1 MRVCPNCQ
9 AIVSETANFCDNCGR
24 PFRSSPVVPR
34 PAPPPGSAAAIP
46 GTAARPPGE
55 VGLCSACGYRN
66 MPGEMFCQNCGVQ
79 LAPVA
84 STPPPPPLPL
94 GGNQLASSAG
104 VCPECGAV
112 VSPQD
117 GFCLN
122 CGVQLVRLTGSAVN
136 TPADGVPGAGSAA
149 AIAPPPPARSVP
161 ETPPRPVMPELALVV
176 RESGVRLAAPRQA
189 EIIIG
194 RSDPVRG
201 IFPDVDVTLA
211 GGDTHGVSRKHA
223 RLFYYDGLYYLE
235 DLNSTNFTFLNRQR
249 LQPGQHHPV
258 QDGDEIRIG
267 LLALQIAIH

>member
-1 MRVCPNCQ
+1 M
-9 AIVSETANFCDNCGR
+9 
-24 PFRSSPVVPR
+24 
-34 PAPPPGSAAAIP
+34 
-46 GTAARPPGE
+46 
-55 VGLCSACGYRN
+55 
-66 MPGEMFCQNCGVQ
+66 
-79 LAPVA
+79 
-84 STPPPPPLPL
+84 
-94 GGNQLASSAG
+94 
-104 VCPECGAV
+104 
-112 VSPQD
+112 
-117 GFCLN
+117 N